1 MHYYFRYQPYR
12 RLFQTPLHTHHGLWQ
27 VREGLW
33 VGLQSAA
40 GTTGWGEVAP
50 LPWFG
55 SETLEQAIAYC
66 QSLPAEL
73 TESAVFAV
81 PDSLPACQFGLGSAW
96 AALHPHPEP
105 PSQRPLTFSALLPA
119 GQAALETWLPL
130 WQAGCRTFK
139 WKIGVA
145 PLETELA
152 LLAQLTAALPATATL
167 RLDANGGLSLPQAQ
181 QWLQQCD
188 HTTGRTSSVT
198 VEYLEQPLPASEL
211 PAMRRLSNTYQT
223 PIALDESV
231 ATLAQLTAVL
241 KAGWA
246 GIVVVKPA
254 IAGYP
259 QVLQALLETH
269 RPDVVFS
276 SVFETTVGR
285 QAVLA
290 LAQAMPLKHRAL
302 GFGTAHWFPPDADD
316 YPADVA

>member
-1 MHYYFRYQPYR
+1 MRYYFRYQPYR
-12 RLFQTPLHTHHGLWQ
+12 RPFQTPLHTHHGLWQ

-33 VGLQSAA
+33 VGLQSAS

-66 QSLPAEL
+66 QSLPTQL
-73 TESAVFAV
+73 TETDVFAV
-81 PDSLPACQFGLGSAW
+81 PDALPACQFGLGSAW
-96 AALHPHPEP
+96 RALYPQPAP
-105 PSQRPLTFSALLPA
+105 PSQLPLAFSALLPA
-119 GQAALETWLPL
+119 GQAALETWPNL
-130 WQAGCRTFK
+130 WQAGYRTFK

-152 LLAQLTAALPATATL
+152 RLAQLTDALPATATL

-188 HTTGRTSSVT
+188 RISSVT
-198 VEYLEQPLPASEL
+198 IEYLEQPLPPSDLA
-211 PAMRRLSNTYQT
+211 AMGRLSNAYQT

-259 QVLQALLETH
+259 QALQALLETH
-269 RPDVVFS
+269 RPDAVFS

-290 LAQAMPLKHRAL
+290 LAQEMPLKQRAL